1 MNLKTLA
8 PILAVLAAA
17 LANPH
22 VVLAQS
28 QTVDVFSF
36 TATWWGLGV
45 FILLIAISIGVIV
58 GIVIW
63 FFNTQHQHAV
73 DDRFLNNSTRQLEAS
88 ITAQQNMQ
96 QQFANYQQW
105 YMQYQT
111 QVHNDNMELRREYLS
126 MTRDFMDK
134 MYQLWQMWVQSSI
147 MTSQKT
153 ADAMAQWLNTST
165 IAMLWELIQNG
176 MYIEDVLQLIGI
188 NATTDQIAKL
198 IELLNKVGVYPASRT
213 TTPPVQVIEYP
224 PTQQSGGQPA
234 QQSTTR

>member
-1 MNLKTLA
+1 MNLRSLI
-8 PILAVLAAA
+8 PVLAVLAAA

-28 QTVDVFSF
+28 QGMDVFSF
-36 TATWWGLGV
+36 TVTWWGLGV
-45 FILLIAISIGVIV
+45 FILLVAIAVGVIV

-147 MTSQKT
+147 MASQKT
-153 ADAMAQWLNTST
+153 TDAMARWLDVST
-165 IAMLWELIQNG
+165 IALLWQLIQNG

-198 IELLNKVGVYPASRT
+198 IELLNKVGVYPASRLV
-213 TTPPVQVIEYP
+213 TPPVQVIEYP
-224 PTQQSGGQPA
+224 PTGQST
-234 QQSTTR
+234 QQSTTQVK

>member
-1 MNLKTLA
+1 M
-8 PILAVLAAA
+8 PVLAVLAVA
-17 LANPH
+17 LLNTH

-28 QTVDVFSF
+28 QGMDVFSF
-36 TATWWGLGV
+36 TSTWWGLGV
-45 FILLIAISIGVIV
+45 FFLLIAIAVGVIV

-73 DDRFLNNSTRQLEAS
+73 DDRFLNNSSRQLEAS

-134 MYQLWQMWVQSSI
+134 MYQLWYMWVQNSI

-153 ADAMAQWLNTST
+153 TDAMARWLDVST
-165 IAMLWELIQNG
+165 IALLWQLIQNG

-198 IELLNKVGVYPASRT
+198 IELLNKVGVYPASRLV
-213 TTPPVQVIEYP
+213 TPPVQVIEYP
-224 PTQQSGGQPA
+224 STQSSTGQSS
-234 QQSTTR
+234 QQSTTRVS